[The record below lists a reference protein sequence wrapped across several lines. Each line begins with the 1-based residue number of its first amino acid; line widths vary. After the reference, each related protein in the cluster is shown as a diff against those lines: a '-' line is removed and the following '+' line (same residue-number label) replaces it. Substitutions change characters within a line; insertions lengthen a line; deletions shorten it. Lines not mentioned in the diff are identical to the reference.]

1 MLLSIFLISCAS
13 RNNSSRNLSAS
24 SVSGIDWNVN
34 KTVNTGISQIDWN
47 KVFDKQDLDISIR
60 EYDTTVKPD
69 SAGNYPLKREENIKQ
84 RRSTE
89 SEQQASTETSVQE
102 NVDNNYTAGNRTNID
117 ESENKDSSV
126 SAGSLFNLNWLW
138 LLIIPAGVLLVIHRS
153 KILNFILKK

>member
-1 MLLSIFLISCAS
+1 
-13 RNNSSRNLSAS
+13 
-24 SVSGIDWNVN
+24 VN